1 LQKDKRIVGRTVGF
15 TGRLEEFNQD
25 IVGINR
31 SSAMKVNLQ
40 REQLLK
46 PLQLVIGAVD
56 HKQAM
61 PILSNVLL
69 DFQEKQLSV
78 TGTDLEIELIGQSPF
93 CQPDM
98 RPGKMILPARKLFD
112 ICKALPEGAA
122 IELYQDRDRVIL
134 KSDRS
139 RFTMS
144 TMSADDF
151 PSVES
156 SESNVTFSITQ
167 GELLHLLQRTA
178 FAMAQQDVRY
188 YLNGMLLEIAENM
201 LRVVATDGHRL
212 AMNQATI
219 HIEHPHRM
227 QVILPYKA
235 VMELMRLIKG
245 GDHVLNVHV
254 GFHHIRIFSEEFVF
268 TSKLVE
274 GRFPDYQRVIPKMGD
289 KVIVLDRDE
298 LKQALLRTAILCHD
312 KVRGV
317 RLEIG
322 ANQLKLTA
330 NNPEHEAAEEEIDV
344 DYKGE
349 HLDVG
354 FNITYLLDVLNVVQ
368 AGPIQLTLIDA
379 SSSLRIDEP
388 GSENYS
394 IFVVMPMRL

>member
-1 LQKDKRIVGRTVGF
+1 
-15 TGRLEEFNQD
+15 
-25 IVGINR
+25 
-31 SSAMKVNLQ
+31 MKLTLQ

-56 HKQAM
+56 QKQAM

-69 DFQEKQLSV
+69 NFQEKLLSV
-78 TGTDLEIELIGQSPF
+78 TGTDLEIELIGQSPL
-93 CQPDM
+93 CQPDVH
-98 RPGKMILPARKLFD
+98 PGKMTLPARKLFD
-112 ICKALPEGAA
+112 ICKALPEGAP
-122 IELYQDRDRVIL
+122 IELFHDKDRVVL

-144 TMSADDF
+144 TMNAEDF

-156 SESNVTFSITQ
+156 SESQVTFSITQ
-167 GELLHLLQRTA
+167 DELLHLLQRTA

-188 YLNGMLLEIAENM
+188 YLNGMLLEISDNL

-212 AMNQATI
+212 AMNQI
-219 HIEHPHRM
+219 SVNVSHPQRM
-227 QVILPYKA
+227 QVIMPYKA
-235 VMELMRLIKG
+235 VMELMRLMKG
-245 GDHVLNVHV
+245 NDHVLTVHV
-254 GFHHIRIFSEEFVF
+254 GLHHIRIFSEDFVF

-289 KVIVLDRDE
+289 KIIILDRDD

-317 RLEIG
+317 RLEIQSG
-322 ANQLKLTA
+322 QLKLTA
-330 NNPEHEAAEEEIDV
+330 NNPEHEAAEEELDV

-349 HLDVG
+349 HLDIG

-368 AGPIQLTLIDA
+368 AGPVRLTLIDA
-379 SSSLRIDEP
+379 NSSLRIDEP
-388 GSENYS
+388 GSEDHS

>member
-1 LQKDKRIVGRTVGF
+1 
-15 TGRLEEFNQD
+15 
-25 IVGINR
+25 
-31 SSAMKVNLQ
+31 MKITIQ

-78 TGTDLEIELIGQSPF
+78 TGTDLEIELIGQSPL
-93 CQPDM
+93 CQPDVH
-98 RPGKMILPARKLFD
+98 PGKMTLPARKLFD

-122 IELYQDRDRVIL
+122 IELYQDRDRVVL

-144 TMSADDF
+144 TMSPDDF

-156 SESNVTFSITQ
+156 SESSVTFSITQ
-167 GELLHLLQRTA
+167 NELLGLLQRTA

-188 YLNGMLLEIAENM
+188 YLNGMLLEITDDV
-201 LRVVATDGHRL
+201 LRVVSTDGHRL
-212 AMNQATI
+212 AMNQTQI
-219 HIEHPHRM
+219 NVSHSHRM
-227 QVILPYKA
+227 QVIVPYKA
-235 VMELMRLIKG
+235 VMELMRLMKG
-245 GDHVLNVHV
+245 ADHVLTVHV
-254 GFHHIRIFSEEFVF
+254 GLHHIRIFSEDFVF

-289 KVIVLDRDE
+289 KVIIVDRDD
-298 LKQALLRTAILCHD
+298 LKQALLRNAILCHD

-317 RLEIG
+317 RLEIQPG
-322 ANQLKLTA
+322 CLKLTA
-330 NNPEHEAAEEEIDV
+330 NNPEHEAAEEELDV
-344 DYKGE
+344 DYNGE

-368 AGPIQLTLIDA
+368 AGPVRLTLIDS

-388 GSENYS
+388 GSEDHS